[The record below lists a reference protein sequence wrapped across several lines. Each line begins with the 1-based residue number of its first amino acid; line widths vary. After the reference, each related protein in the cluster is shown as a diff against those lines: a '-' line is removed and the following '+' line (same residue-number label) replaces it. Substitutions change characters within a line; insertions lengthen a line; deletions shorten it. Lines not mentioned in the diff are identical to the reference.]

1 MTQITENISV
11 HTKKQKK
18 SYELLEFV
26 RDIRKHVRL
35 KGGNC
40 EWVPGGTLT
49 ILSQSKES
57 ECLKEKGIPLCF
69 HD

>member
-1 MTQITENISV
+1 MSTQKNPKE
-11 HTKKQKK
+11 

-26 RDIRKHVRL
+26 RDIRKHDRL

-40 EWVPGGTLT
+40 EWVPGCTLT
-49 ILSQSKES
+49 IPSQSEES
-57 ECLKEKGIPLCF
+57 ECLKEKGAPLCF